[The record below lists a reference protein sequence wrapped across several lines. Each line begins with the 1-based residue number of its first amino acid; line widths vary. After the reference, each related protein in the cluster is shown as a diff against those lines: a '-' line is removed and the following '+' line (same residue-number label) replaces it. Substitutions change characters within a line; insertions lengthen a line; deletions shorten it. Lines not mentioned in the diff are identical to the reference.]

1 MSRNASQQK
10 YIRELQKIREQIIEQ
25 KTGEPIESLI
35 QKLKICH
42 DVKIKSLAIMIEK
55 IFNTNTKSYSI
66 STNIT
71 KDINNLETISI
82 PNDDLT
88 MDDVK
93 NINKLID
100 ELKQTV
106 NGNDNSSKLGLS
118 NSYLMI
124 LNSIIKYAE
133 KIKCPPKKANI
144 ENIIEYFSGWRKIQ
158 INKWK
163 KGRNKEVFKMSE
175 VIFPVYI
182 ITKIILHTNLY
193 KETQHDRQANF
204 NFRLNQYLINK
215 RKDQP
220 LNDDVFIRFIILYL
234 KKIVKYTNNNIQF
247 NIGITKKD
255 KEEFLTFINN
265 FETVLDYLS
274 KVKKQDFD
282 KHLTNGTSE
291 IKSFKQ
297 DFYDMILNRG
307 YDGVGKYFRFGTKY
321 QERKGFRIFYEKVL
335 KRKLLKINVPNAP
348 VPSLYND
355 TQINRNR
362 NSNKNT
368 SNQPVSYRNQ
378 SNPDININTGIDLS
392 SLGPGFLDRNR
403 QINRETKAR
412 SFNNNE
418 KYRNNPRYRGG
429 NKTKKKKHKKMI
441 TRKNRKKNHRKKNYN
456 KNKYTKQNKNKY
468 NKHKTIRKKLVI

>member
-1 MSRNASQQK
+1 MSRKGSQQQ
-10 YIRELQKIREQIIEQ
+10 YMRELQKIREQIIEQ
-25 KTGEPIESLI
+25 KRGEPIETLI

-42 DVKIKSLAIMIEK
+42 DDKIKTLATMIEK

-66 STNIT
+66 STNMT

-88 MDDVK
+88 MDDIK

-106 NGNDNSSKLGLS
+106 NGSDNSSKLGLS
-118 NSYLMI
+118 NSYLI
-124 LNSIIKYAE
+124 LLNSIVKYAE
-133 KIKCPPKKANI
+133 KIKCPPKKVNI
-144 ENIIEYFSGWRKIQ
+144 ENIIEYFFRWRKIQ

-163 KGRNKEVFKMSE
+163 RGRNKEVFKMSE
-175 VIFPVYI
+175 VIFPIYV

-193 KETQHDRQANF
+193 KETQQDRQVNF
-204 NFRLNQYLINK
+204 NFILNQYLINK
-215 RKDQP
+215 NEEQ

-247 NIGITKKD
+247 NIGITKND
-255 KEEFLTFINN
+255 KQEFLTFINN
-265 FETVLDYLS
+265 FEIVLEYLS

-282 KHLTNGTSE
+282 KHLTIGTSE

-297 DFYDMILNRG
+297 DFYAMILNRG
-307 YDGVGKYFRFGTKY
+307 ASGVGKYFRFGTKY
-321 QERKGFRIFYEKVL
+321 QERKGFRIFYEKIL
-335 KRKLLKINVPNAP
+335 KRKLLKIIPPNAP
-348 VPSLYND
+348 IPSLYND

-368 SNQPVSYRNQ
+368 INQT
-378 SNPDININTGIDLS
+378 NPAININTGIDLS

-441 TRKNRKKNHRKKNYN
+441 TRKNRKKNKKRTTKINNN
-456 KNKYTKQNKNKY
+456 KRRNMKKIQNKTNKY
-468 NKHKTIRKKLVI
+468 NKHKTTRKNK